1 MALKITD
8 VAKSAAEVGI
18 DAVTIDNGATA
29 VGAELDRGENTDV
42 GTITA
47 LLTVTGFAAA
57 PDSGGYMTVY
67 LAPLDGASGTLFDD
81 VTGPAIVPVT
91 ADALYNAPVQIAWP
105 AGCRYAK
112 AIVGNKSGQNTDAD
126 AVSLELRWQ
135 AVTV

>member
-29 VGAELDRGENTDV
+29 VGAELDRGENV
-42 GTITA
+42 AVEGVTA

-57 PDSGGYMTVY
+57 PSAGGYMSVR
-67 LAPLDGASGTLFDD
+67 LAPLDGTGGTLFDD
-81 VTGPAIVPVT
+81 QTNVGVVPVT
-91 ADALYNAPVQIAWP
+91 ADALYNAPVPLAWP
-105 AGCRYAK
+105 AGCRYVK
-112 AIVGNKSGQNTDAD
+112 AIVKNASGQNTDAD

>member
-29 VGAELDRGENTDV
+29 VGAELDRGENV
-42 GTITA
+42 AVEGVTA

-57 PDSGGYMTVY
+57 PSAGGYMSVR
-67 LAPLDGASGTLFDD
+67 LAPLDGTGGTLFDD
-81 VTGPAIVPVT
+81 GIGAAVVPVA
-91 ADALYNAPVQIAWP
+91 ADALYNAAVTLTWP
-105 AGCRYAK
+105 AGARYVK
-112 AIVGNKSGQNTDAD
+112 AIVKNVSGQNTDAD

-135 AVTV
+135 AVTT